1 MNKVLDLKAIE
12 NLRKDK
18 NKGGVFIHC
27 NSNEEFNLLT
37 SELEK
42 LNFKSN
48 FGDMSKSSIIYLPF
62 DNSKNIGLWSKQR
75 YKESRFESRNEYLNC
90 SVETVLK
97 DSFDINKLYT
107 DLDKLEKIL

>member
-1 MNKVLDLKAIE
+1 MNKELDLKAIE

-18 NKGGVFIHC
+18 NKSGVFVHC
-27 NSNEEFNLLT
+27 NSDQEFKLLI

-42 LNFKSN
+42 LKFKPS
-48 FGDMSKSSIIYLPF
+48 GDRSEASIIYMPF
-62 DNSKNIGLWSKQR
+62 DGSISIGLWSKQR